1 MRPRAVPLVLPP
13 CRVKK
18 SIWKEGKTNLSHDGL
33 NPAHVP
39 LLQVNNLTLSAFCN
53 GMMRRADIE
62 GSKSYVALD
71 AWQPQAS
78 YPCGNFSD
86 TSRPRF
92 WAHKGSIGQSFLVCS
107 HTERLN
113 QAGFCPLA
121 LREISLLTEPALV
134 HLRYFFADV
143 PPQSNSPPA
152 FVGRL
157 DRTWMCLI
165 RIPAEAISMLR
176 PK

>member
-1 MRPRAVPLVLPP
+1 
-13 CRVKK
+13 
-18 SIWKEGKTNLSHDGL
+18 
-33 NPAHVP
+33 
-39 LLQVNNLTLSAFCN
+39 
-53 GMMRRADIE
+53 MMRRADIE

-152 FVGRL
+152 FVECL
-157 DRTWMCLI
+157 DLTLNVI
-165 RIPAEAISMLR
+165 DTNKSLSTISI
-176 PK
+176 

>member
-1 MRPRAVPLVLPP
+1 MRPRTVPLVLPP

-78 YPCGNFSD
+78 YPCGNFSG
-86 TSRPRF
+86 TSRRRF
-92 WAHKGSIGQSFLVCS
+92 SAKHKGSIGHSFLVCS

-152 FVGRL
+152 FVG
-157 DRTWMCLI
+157 WLI
-165 RIPAEAISMLR
+165 SFLW
-176 PK
+176 KKKCWYK

>member
-1 MRPRAVPLVLPP
+1 
-13 CRVKK
+13 
-18 SIWKEGKTNLSHDGL
+18 
-33 NPAHVP
+33 
-39 LLQVNNLTLSAFCN
+39 
-53 GMMRRADIE
+53 MRRADIE

-152 FVGRL
+152 FVERL
-157 DRTWMCLI
+157 DRTVNVFDTSKNPGKGVTSI
-165 RIPAEAISMLR
+165 
-176 PK
+176 

>member
-1 MRPRAVPLVLPP
+1 MRRQTVPLVLPLS
-13 CRVKK
+13 RIKK

-92 WAHKGSIGQSFLVCS
+92 WAKHKGSIGHSFLVCS

-134 HLRYFFADV
+134 HLRYSFADV

-157 DRTWMCLI
+157 ALI
-165 RIPAEAISMLR
+165 TT
-176 PK
+176 K

>member
-1 MRPRAVPLVLPP
+1 MRPRTVPLVLPP

-78 YPCGNFSD
+78 YPCGNFSG
-86 TSRPRF
+86 TSGRRFSAKTQRIDRTQFPRLF
-92 WAHKGSIGQSFLVCS
+92 SHWKTKSSGLLPFSSTWDFSSHWARLGS
-107 HTERLN
+107 
-113 QAGFCPLA
+113 
-121 LREISLLTEPALV
+121 PAL
-134 HLRYFFADV
+134 FFRRCTAPV
-143 PPQSNSPPA
+143 KLPTC
-152 FVGRL
+152 FCWVIG
-157 DRTWMCLI
+157 W
-165 RIPAEAISMLR
+165 
-176 PK
+176 